1 MCGAWYGGRDR
12 SGQHGA
18 AFEKGWEVNTR
29 RGALAVLAAAQ
40 FLMVLD
46 AAVMNVSISRLVEDF
61 STEVT
66 TIQGIITFYALV
78 MAALMVVG
86 GRLGDRYGRRRVFA
100 IGMAVYAGGSA
111 LTAVAWSVPVLALGW
126 AVLEGIGAALVL
138 PALVALVAGN
148 YQGRE
153 RAFAYAVIGGVAGI
167 GVAVGPILGGWVTE
181 TLTWRIVFVG
191 EVVVAIA
198 ILASLRLVADAPP
211 DGPAPRLDGV
221 GAVLLSSSLSLIV
234 FGVLQASTWGWLRPR
249 SSPIEPFGFSLTP
262 FVVVAGLLLLWAFV
276 GWQRHREEHGDEPL
290 VRLELLQI
298 DALRSGLGM
307 FLLQNLV
314 LMGVFFTLPLYLQI
328 VMGLDAF
335 ETGVRMLPV
344 SIAMLVSSLSGP
356 MLAARGSPRT
366 VVRVGLIVLLAAVLL
381 LLATVGPELRGVGFG
396 VALAVLGVG
405 MGLIASQLANV
416 VQSAVGADDRAAA
429 GGLQYTAQQLGAA
442 LGTALV
448 GAIVVSG
455 LAGAFQSRIAAD
467 ERIPAP
473 VLEEATI
480 RLAAGVDFVDTDAAR
495 QAAAETGLAPDVVD
509 ALVDGYGDAQLIAL
523 KAGLLVAA
531 LLVVAAFPVTR
542 GLPATADSQHSE
554 RDGVGPA
561 T

>member
-1 MCGAWYGGRDR
+1 
-12 SGQHGA
+12 
-18 AFEKGWEVNTR
+18 
-29 RGALAVLAAAQ
+29 
-40 FLMVLD
+40 
-46 AAVMNVSISRLVEDF
+46 
-61 STEVT
+61 
-66 TIQGIITFYALV
+66 
-78 MAALMVVG
+78 
-86 GRLGDRYGRRRVFA
+86 
-100 IGMAVYAGGSA
+100 
-111 LTAVAWSVPVLALGW
+111 
-126 AVLEGIGAALVL
+126 
-138 PALVALVAGN
+138 
-148 YQGRE
+148 
-153 RAFAYAVIGGVAGI
+153 
-167 GVAVGPILGGWVTE
+167 
-181 TLTWRIVFVG
+181 
-191 EVVVAIA
+191 
-198 ILASLRLVADAPP
+198 
-211 DGPAPRLDGV
+211 
-221 GAVLLSSSLSLIV
+221 
-234 FGVLQASTWGWLRPR
+234 
-249 SSPIEPFGFSLTP
+249 
-262 FVVVAGLLLLWAFV
+262 
-276 GWQRHREEHGDEPL
+276 
-290 VRLELLQI
+290 
-298 DALRSGLGM
+298 
-307 FLLQNLV
+307 
-314 LMGVFFTLPLYLQI
+314 
-328 VMGLDAF
+328 
-335 ETGVRMLPV
+335 
-344 SIAMLVSSLSGP
+344 
-356 MLAARGSPRT
+356 
-366 VVRVGLIVLLAAVLL
+366 VGLIVLLAAVLL